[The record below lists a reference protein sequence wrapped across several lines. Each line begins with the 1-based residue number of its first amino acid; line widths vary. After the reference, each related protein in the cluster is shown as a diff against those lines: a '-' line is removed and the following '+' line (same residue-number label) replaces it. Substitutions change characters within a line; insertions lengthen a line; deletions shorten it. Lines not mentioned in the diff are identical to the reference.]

1 MMIFLEGAFRGVMK
15 SMKSAWLA
23 LLLCLGACAGGDV
36 FDGSPFETRP
46 GQATA
51 VVGVMLPALAQTD
64 RLDGDLDLGVA
75 PISPITGEVQVQ
87 DTGEIGIC
95 STFRRCVVDAPAFR
109 RVSLPPGDYVVTYL
123 RRGDW
128 MYRFAP
134 DLRYIRSFRW
144 ETYQEQVCNERRYRE
159 RDGSVRVFRN
169 CWWEPRTR
177 RVANGVVPLVGPPNP
192 MLPRFRLQFN
202 EVVHIGD
209 FAFGW
214 DPATGSP
221 MIGTLDLSGAVAA
234 LMDKALVIPQR
245 RAFRRWESDQPI
257 GLFPCRYRDD
267 GYATEVPCL

>member
-1 MMIFLEGAFRGVMK
+1 MVFLECTVLGVRK

-23 LLLCLGACAGGDV
+23 LLLCLSACAGGEV
-36 FDGSPFETRP
+36 FDGSPFETQP

-64 RLDGDLDLGVA
+64 RMSGDLDLGVA
-75 PISPITGEVQVQ
+75 PISPLTGDVQVHE
-87 DTGEIGIC
+87 TGEIGIC
-95 STFRRCVVDAPAFR
+95 STFRSCAPDAPAFR
-109 RVSLPPGDYVVTYL
+109 RVSLPPGDYAVTYL
-123 RRGDW
+123 RSGDR

-144 ETYQEQVCNERRYRE
+144 ETYQEQVCNEHRYRE
-159 RDGSVRVFRN
+159 RDGTVRVIRN

-177 RVANGVVPLVGPPNP
+177 RVSNGIVPLVGPPNP
-192 MLPRFRLQFN
+192 MLPRFRLLLN

-214 DPATGSP
+214 DPATNTP
-221 MIGTLDLSGAVAA
+221 KVGTLDLSGAVAA
-234 LMDKALVIPQR
+234 LMDKAQVIPQR
-245 RAFRRWESDQPI
+245 RAFRRWESGQPI

-267 GYATEVPCL
+267 GLATEAPCL